1 MDKSRKA
8 MMHIISRHKD
18 KLSVQQYRTMIG
30 QIKAGRGEG
39 ALVGLAR
46 MVEKEATNNNK
57 RSLTE

>member
-1 MDKSRKA
+1 
-8 MMHIISRHKD
+8 MHIISRHKD
-18 KLSVQQYRTMIG
+18 KLIVQQYRTMIG
-30 QIKAGRGEG
+30 QIRAGRGEG